1 MEKPTAYSMFF
12 FCFFLAA
19 TQFFMSKTLDVIVA
33 YGMSTDEREDA
44 AKTLVRISVYTDHA
58 VDFLSRL
65 LAVEVANCADPNTI
79 FRANSI
85 ASKAVDYYMKLIGMP
100 YLTSTYGGNAMK
112 VCPDTKV
119 MSLF

>member
-1 MEKPTAYSMFF
+1 
-12 FCFFLAA
+12 
-19 TQFFMSKTLDVIVA
+19 MSKTLDVIVA